1 MKIDW
6 RLIKR
11 SLVSSLDEEDER
23 VLETWL
29 NESKK
34 HRELY
39 DNMKRFVSERED
51 FHLDEMTRKR
61 FKRDFEARMNMAYKK
76 RNQRLWVKVMSYAA
90 MLVIPVIVGVLFWS
104 RQPEIEA
111 VDYGIGPI
119 EHGVRKATLVLNDGK
134 VLSLDMHS

>member
-61 FKRDFEARMNMAYKK
+61 FK
-76 RNQRLWVKVMSYAA
+76 
-90 MLVIPVIVGVLFWS
+90 
-104 RQPEIEA
+104 
-111 VDYGIGPI
+111 GINVCG
-119 EHGVRKATLVLNDGK
+119 
-134 VLSLDMHS
+134 